1 MVHETSVPGATFL
14 PSRRIRYIDE
24 IRQWKCILPPPA
36 GQGRAQETKMKRS
49 HTLIAAVAL
58 LAAMLATPSAAQ
70 PAAPV
75 EASTRPDKAK
85 AYYHAA
91 LAHLYAEL
99 AAQYGGR
106 GEYVSKAIDNYRS
119 ALNADPDAAFLAS
132 ELADMYLQTGR
143 LRSATAE
150 FEELVKKNP
159 DDLNSRRILAKFY
172 TARIR
177 DGQQG
182 RPNQEMLNA
191 ALQQYRIL
199 SEKAPADVD
208 NLVTLARLEK
218 FALNSSAAEAAYKKA
233 LAVDPENEEALTGL
247 ALVYGDLG
255 NNEMASQML
264 QKAAK
269 KNPNLR
275 TLTALA
281 SAYEQMRDYKMAAA
295 TYGRAYE
302 LSRENTDLKRA
313 YAQSLFAA
321 NELDKSRALFDE
333 IIAEEPNDL
342 LANLRLSQIWRQ
354 KRDFEKARGFA
365 RKARDLDPNNIEIR
379 FNEVS
384 LYEAEGKTLE
394 AISLLKE
401 LTESTLRSVSM
412 QDRGNALILL
422 ERLGLLYRTAEQTP
436 EAVAAFRRMAQV
448 DSSAASNAAAQVV
461 DTYRAAKDFSA
472 AEIEMTGALAKY
484 PNDRVLK
491 SVAATLQSDLGRHAE
506 AESLLKSLFDGKN
519 DRAVHL
525 ALAQAYDK
533 AKNYQAM
540 ARSLDAAEKLSETN
554 DDKEPVLFLRG
565 AMFEKQKRYDDAEKE
580 FRRVLDVAPENASAL
595 NYLGY
600 MLADRNVRLQ
610 EALQLVQKAVDQEPA
625 NGAFLDSLG
634 WVYYRLNRL
643 DEAADFL
650 RQSLRRGA
658 KDPTVHD
665 HLGDVYLSQGNV
677 KDAITHWEIS
687 LREWRSSAPSDQDA
701 SEVAKVQKKLESA
714 RVRLAREA
722 AAQEQKQR

>member
-1 MVHETSVPGATFL
+1 M
-14 PSRRIRYIDE
+14 
-24 IRQWKCILPPPA
+24 
-36 GQGRAQETKMKRS
+36 MRS
-49 HTLIAAVAL
+49 LAITAALAIWPAL
-58 LAAMLATPSAAQ
+58 LAAPAAAQ
-70 PAAPV
+70 TPEPAQA
-75 EASTRPDKAK
+75 AARQDKSQ

-106 GEYVSKAIDNYRS
+106 GEYVTKAIENYRR
-119 ALNADPDAAFLAS
+119 ALAADPDASFLAS

-150 FEELVKKNP
+150 FEDLIKKNP
-159 DDLNSRRILAKFY
+159 DDLNSRRILARFY

-182 RPNQEMLNA
+182 RPNQEMLNL
-191 ALQQYRIL
+191 ALEQYRIL
-199 SEKAPADVD
+199 AEKAPRDVD

-233 LAVDPENEEALTGL
+233 LAVDPDNEEALTGL
-247 ALVYGDLG
+247 AIVYGDLG

-264 QKAAK
+264 QAAAK
-269 KNPNLR
+269 KNPSLR

-313 YAQSLFAA
+313 YAQSLYTAGDV
-321 NELDKSRALFDE
+321 DKSRALFDE

-354 KRDFEKARGFA
+354 GRDFEKARKYA

-379 FNEVS
+379 FNEVA
-384 LYEAEGKTLE
+384 LYEAEGKTQE
-394 AISLLKE
+394 AIALLKE
-401 LTESTLRSVSM
+401 LTENTLRSVSM
-412 QDRGNALILL
+412 QERGNALILL
-422 ERLGLLYRTAEQTP
+422 ERLGLLYRAAEQTQD
-436 EAVAAFRRMAQV
+436 AVAAFRRMAQV
-448 DSSAASNAAAQVV
+448 DSNAAPNAAAQVI
-461 DTYRAAKDFSA
+461 DTYRAAKDFVSA
-472 AEIEMTGALAKY
+472 EQEMKEALAKF
-484 PNDRVLK
+484 PEDRVLK

-506 AESLLKSLFDGKN
+506 AEALLRTLFDGKN

-533 AKNYQAM
+533 AKNYPAM
-540 ARSLDAAEKLSETN
+540 ARALDEAERLSESN
-554 DDKEPVLFLRG
+554 EDKEPVLFLRG
-565 AMFEKQKRYDDAEKE
+565 AMFEKQKRYDEAEKQ
-580 FRRVLDVAPENASAL
+580 FRRVLEVAPENASAL

-610 EALQLVQKAVDQEPA
+610 EALELIQKAVDQEPT

-634 WVYYRLNRL
+634 WAYYRLNKL
-643 DEAADFL
+643 DEAADYL
-650 RQSLRRGA
+650 RKSLQRGT

-665 HLGDVYLSQGNV
+665 HLGDVYLSQGNL
-677 KDAITHWEIS
+677 KDAISHWEIA
-687 LREWRSSAPSDQDA
+687 LREWRGNAPSDQDE
-701 SEVAKVQKKLESA
+701 SEVAKIQKKLESA
-714 RVRLAREA
+714 KVRLARETA
-722 AAQEQKQR
+722 AKDQKQR

>member
-1 MVHETSVPGATFL
+1 M
-14 PSRRIRYIDE
+14 
-24 IRQWKCILPPPA
+24 
-36 GQGRAQETKMKRS
+36 MRS
-49 HTLIAAVAL
+49 PTITAALAIWPAL
-58 LAAMLATPSAAQ
+58 LAAPVAAQ
-70 PAAPV
+70 TPEPAQA
-75 EASTRPDKAK
+75 AARQDKSQ

-106 GEYVSKAIDNYRS
+106 GEYVTKAIENYRR
-119 ALNADPDAAFLAS
+119 ALAADPDASFLAS

-150 FEELVKKNP
+150 FEDLVKKNP
-159 DDLNSRRILAKFY
+159 DDLNSRRILARFY

-182 RPNQEMLNA
+182 RPNQEMLNL
-191 ALQQYRIL
+191 ALEQYRIL
-199 SEKAPADVD
+199 AEKAPRDVD

-233 LAVDPENEEALTGL
+233 LAVDPDNEDALTGL
-247 ALVYGDLG
+247 AIVYGDLG

-264 QKAAK
+264 QAAAK
-269 KNPNLR
+269 KNPSLR

-313 YAQSLFAA
+313 YAQSLYTAGDV
-321 NELDKSRALFDE
+321 DKSRALFDE

-354 KRDFEKARGFA
+354 GRDFEKARKYA

-379 FNEVS
+379 FNEVA
-384 LYEAEGKTLE
+384 LYEAEGKTQE
-394 AISLLKE
+394 AIALLKE
-401 LTESTLRSVSM
+401 LTENTLRSASM
-412 QDRGNALILL
+412 QERGNALILL
-422 ERLGLLYRTAEQTP
+422 ERLGLLYRAAEQTQD
-436 EAVAAFRRMAQV
+436 AVAAFRRMAQV
-448 DSSAASNAAAQVV
+448 DSNAAPNAAAQVI
-461 DTYRAAKDFSA
+461 DTYRAAKDFVSA
-472 AEIEMTGALAKY
+472 EQEMKEALAKY
-484 PNDRVLK
+484 PEDRVLK
-491 SVAATLQSDLGRHAE
+491 SVAAALQSDLGRHAE
-506 AESLLKSLFDGKN
+506 AEALLKTLFDGKN

-533 AKNYQAM
+533 AKNYPAM
-540 ARSLDAAEKLSETN
+540 ARALDEAERLSESN
-554 DDKEPVLFLRG
+554 EEKEPVLFLRG
-565 AMFEKQKRYDDAEKE
+565 AMFEKQKRYDEAEKQ
-580 FRRVLDVAPENASAL
+580 FRRVLEVAPENASAL

-610 EALQLVQKAVDQEPA
+610 EALDLIQRAVDQEPT

-634 WVYYRLNRL
+634 WAYYRLNKL
-643 DEAADFL
+643 DEAADYL
-650 RQSLRRGA
+650 RKSLQRGT

-665 HLGDVYLSQGNV
+665 HLGDVYLGQGNL
-677 KDAITHWEIS
+677 KDAISHWEIA
-687 LREWRSSAPSDQDA
+687 LREWRGNAPSDQDE
-701 SEVAKVQKKLESA
+701 SEVAKIQKKLESA
-714 RVRLAREA
+714 RVRLARETA
-722 AAQEQKQR
+722 AKDQKQR

>member
-1 MVHETSVPGATFL
+1 M
-14 PSRRIRYIDE
+14 
-24 IRQWKCILPPPA
+24 
-36 GQGRAQETKMKRS
+36 
-49 HTLIAAVAL
+49 
-58 LAAMLATPSAAQ
+58 AAQ
-70 PAAPV
+70 TPEPAQA
-75 EASTRPDKAK
+75 AARQDKSQ

-106 GEYVSKAIDNYRS
+106 GEYVTKAIENYRR
-119 ALNADPDAAFLAS
+119 ALAADPDASFLAS

-150 FEELVKKNP
+150 FEDLVKKNP
-159 DDLNSRRILAKFY
+159 DDLNSRRILARFY

-182 RPNQEMLNA
+182 RPNQEMLNL
-191 ALQQYRIL
+191 ALEQYRIL
-199 SEKAPADVD
+199 AEKAPRDVD

-233 LAVDPENEEALTGL
+233 LAVDPDNEEALTGL
-247 ALVYGDLG
+247 AIVYGDLG

-264 QKAAK
+264 QAAAK
-269 KNPNLR
+269 KNPSLR

-313 YAQSLFAA
+313 YAQSLYTAGDV
-321 NELDKSRALFDE
+321 DKARALFDE
-333 IIAEEPNDL
+333 IITEEPNDL

-354 KRDFEKARGFA
+354 GRDFEKARRYA

-379 FNEVS
+379 FNEVA
-384 LYEAEGKTLE
+384 LYEAEGKTQE
-394 AISLLKE
+394 AIALLKE
-401 LTESTLRSVSM
+401 LTENTLRSVSM
-412 QDRGNALILL
+412 QERGNALILL
-422 ERLGLLYRTAEQTP
+422 ERLGLLYRAAEQTQD
-436 EAVAAFRRMAQV
+436 AVAAFRRMAQV
-448 DSSAASNAAAQVV
+448 DSNAAPNAAAQVI
-461 DTYRAAKDFSA
+461 DTYRAAKDFVSA
-472 AEIEMTGALAKY
+472 EQEMKEALAKY
-484 PNDRVLK
+484 PEDRVLK

-506 AESLLKSLFDGKN
+506 AEALLKTLFDGKN

-533 AKNYQAM
+533 AKNYPAM
-540 ARSLDAAEKLSETN
+540 ARALDEAERLSEN
-554 DDKEPVLFLRG
+554 NEDKEPVLFLRG
-565 AMFEKQKRYDDAEKE
+565 AMFEKQKRYDEAEKQ
-580 FRRVLDVAPENASAL
+580 FRRVLEVAPENASAL

-610 EALQLVQKAVDQEPA
+610 EALELIQKAVDQEPT

-634 WVYYRLNRL
+634 WAYYRLNKL
-643 DEAADFL
+643 DEAADYL
-650 RQSLRRGA
+650 RKSLQRGT

-665 HLGDVYLSQGNV
+665 HLGDVYLSQGNL
-677 KDAITHWEIS
+677 KDAISHWEIA
-687 LREWRSSAPSDQDA
+687 LREWRGNAPSDQDE
-701 SEVAKVQKKLESA
+701 SEVAKIQKKLESA
-714 RVRLAREA
+714 KVRLARETA
-722 AAQEQKQR
+722 AKDQKQR

>member
-1 MVHETSVPGATFL
+1 M
-14 PSRRIRYIDE
+14 
-24 IRQWKCILPPPA
+24 
-36 GQGRAQETKMKRS
+36 MRS
-49 HTLIAAVAL
+49 IAITAALAIWPAL
-58 LAAMLATPSAAQ
+58 LAAPAAAQ
-70 PAAPV
+70 TPEPAQA
-75 EASTRPDKAK
+75 AARQDKSQ

-106 GEYVSKAIDNYRS
+106 GEYVTKAIENYRR
-119 ALNADPDAAFLAS
+119 ALAADPDASFLAS

-150 FEELVKKNP
+150 FEDLVKKNP
-159 DDLNSRRILAKFY
+159 DDLNSRRILARFY

-182 RPNQEMLNA
+182 RPNQEMLNL
-191 ALQQYRIL
+191 ALEQYRIL
-199 SEKAPADVD
+199 AEKAPRDVD

-233 LAVDPENEEALTGL
+233 LAVDPDNEEALTGL
-247 ALVYGDLG
+247 AIVYGDLG

-264 QKAAK
+264 QAAAK
-269 KNPNLR
+269 KNPSLR

-313 YAQSLFAA
+313 YAQSLYTAGDV
-321 NELDKSRALFDE
+321 DKSRALFDE

-354 KRDFEKARGFA
+354 GRDFEKARKYA

-379 FNEVS
+379 FNEVA
-384 LYEAEGKTLE
+384 LYEAEGKTQE
-394 AISLLKE
+394 AIALLKE
-401 LTESTLRSVSM
+401 LTENTLRSVSM
-412 QDRGNALILL
+412 QERGNALILL
-422 ERLGLLYRTAEQTP
+422 ERLGLLYRAAEQTQD
-436 EAVAAFRRMAQV
+436 AVAAFRRMAQV
-448 DSSAASNAAAQVV
+448 DSNAAPNAAAQVI
-461 DTYRAAKDFSA
+461 DTYRAAKDFVSA
-472 AEIEMTGALAKY
+472 EQEMKDALAKF
-484 PNDRVLK
+484 PEDRVLK

-506 AESLLKSLFDGKN
+506 AEALLKTLFDGKN

-533 AKNYQAM
+533 AKNYPAM
-540 ARSLDAAEKLSETN
+540 ARALDEAERLSESN
-554 DDKEPVLFLRG
+554 EDKEPVLFLRG
-565 AMFEKQKRYDDAEKE
+565 AMFEKQKRYDEAEKQ
-580 FRRVLDVAPENASAL
+580 FRRVLEVAPENASAL

-610 EALQLVQKAVDQEPA
+610 EALELIQRAVDQEPT

-634 WVYYRLNRL
+634 WAYYRLNKL
-643 DEAADFL
+643 DEAADYL
-650 RQSLRRGA
+650 RKSLQRGT

-665 HLGDVYLSQGNV
+665 HLGDVYLGQGNL
-677 KDAITHWEIS
+677 KDAISHWEIA
-687 LREWRSSAPSDQDA
+687 LREWRGNAPSDQDE
-701 SEVAKVQKKLESA
+701 SEVAKIQKKLESA
-714 RVRLAREA
+714 KVRLARETA
-722 AAQEQKQR
+722 AKDQKQR